1 MHIIYFYL
9 LDSRLQMSTQDLS
22 DLKTQFYAIMEPY
35 QTVYANYKVNPDLP
49 AASDAYNKMEAN
61 LTSLHRRMFTFQAAV
76 EKGLDQR
83 ETATNDLTNK
93 NAKLNAILAKK
104 TASLASTS
112 ALMTT
117 QSGGSVIS
125 GLGNDAYIPAAL
137 PNPALP
143 NPTPSPNQISL
154 VSEAKS
160 IEKTAYTYSIFRI
173 IYLVLGIFLISY
185 FIYKTVGKSN
195 VISAYNNNANVL
207 EKMDKMRMRNK
218 PY

>member
-1 MHIIYFYL
+1 
-9 LDSRLQMSTQDLS
+9 MSTHDLS

-35 QTVYANYKVNPDLP
+35 QSVYANYKVNPDLP
-49 AASDAYNKMEAN
+49 SASDAYNKMEAN

-83 ETATNDLTNK
+83 ETATNELTSK
-93 NAKLNAILAKK
+93 NAKLNAMLAKK
-104 TASLASTS
+104 TASLASTT

-117 QSGGSVIS
+117 QTGGSVIS

-137 PNPALP
+137 PNTTALP

-173 IYLVLGIFLISY
+173 IYLLLGVFLISY
-185 FIYKTVGKSN
+185 FIYKTIGKSD
-195 VISAYNNNANVL
+195 VISAYNTNANVL

>member
-1 MHIIYFYL
+1 
-9 LDSRLQMSTQDLS
+9 MSTKDLS
-22 DLKTQFYAIMEPY
+22 DLKTQLYAIMEPY
-35 QTVYANYKVNPDLP
+35 QSVYANYKVNPDLP
-49 AASDAYNKMEAN
+49 SASDAYNKMEAN

-83 ETATNDLTNK
+83 ETATNELTSK

-104 TASLASTS
+104 TASFAGTT

-117 QSGGSVIS
+117 QTGGSVIS
-125 GLGNDAYIPAAL
+125 GLGNDAYIPTTAS
-137 PNPALP
+137 PNPTA
-143 NPTPSPNQISL
+143 TPSPNQISL

-173 IYLVLGIFLISY
+173 IYLLLGIFLISY
-185 FIYKTVGKSN
+185 FIYKTVGKSD
-195 VISAYNNNANVL
+195 VISAYASNNNANVL